1 MRSPTCPFW
10 HIEFGS
16 DVSPLLSTPGTQG
29 TAIAIPEYSTYIRL
43 TWYIY
48 TYQIDAEMCSRDE
61 NKYWPQPVRNGPYH
75 DRNDTSTDSTKSS
88 GRGEDGETGKWRHKL
103 EFLKEMIVGV
113 DILLVVT
120 SVITFGVN
128 QFGNEWLSFLSDSKP
143 AIGTLGG
150 MYFLSLVFRT
160 NICDRLVP
168 KLKILLF

>member
-1 MRSPTCPFW
+1 
-10 HIEFGS
+10 
-16 DVSPLLSTPGTQG
+16 
-29 TAIAIPEYSTYIRL
+29 
-43 TWYIY
+43 
-48 TYQIDAEMCSRDE
+48 MCSRDE